1 MMLILTRKEG
11 ERVMLA
17 GGTIVITVVEIRGDR
32 VRVGFEAPPDVKIQ
46 REELLKRD
54 GKREE
59 PPLA

>member
-1 MMLILTRKEG
+1 MLILTRKEG